1 MNNHQRF
8 MQRCYE
14 LAELAA
20 REGESPV
27 GSVIVK
33 DGVIIGE
40 AYEKSRQLK
49 DITRH
54 AETLAILDARQ
65 RGRNLEGVTMYTN
78 VEPCILC
85 SYVIRHHKIG
95 HVVFVKYSGEL
106 GGTVEPFN
114 VLTASCFNSWGLPP
128 VITQVSERGL

>member
-20 REGESPV
+20 REGESLV

-33 DGVIIGE
+33 DGIIIGE

-65 RGRNLEGVTMYTN
+65 RGGNLEGAILYTN

-85 SYVIRHHKIG
+85 SYVIRHHRIAE
-95 HVVFVKYSGEL
+95 VVFAKHSGEL

-114 VLTASCFNSWGLPP
+114 ILTTSHVKTWGAPP
-128 VITQVSERGL
+128 TIIPFSDGR